1 MYWLAQCAVALRTRN
16 QKEEGAECTSW
27 PLVCL
32 PLTDASKSVGLSF
45 RDFQHE
51 EIANKLGRSGTTL
64 LKYALDLCE
73 KKNIDE
79 LYLHVQV
86 NNTSAMAFYKEFGF
100 EIIEKIP
107 DYYKRI
113 EPKECYVLQ
122 RTVKKG
128 AQWWFSKT
136 KIITKY
142 LCENAIVIEI
152 I

>member
-1 MYWLAQCAVALRTRN
+1 
-16 QKEEGAECTSW
+16 
-27 PLVCL
+27 
-32 PLTDASKSVGLSF
+32 
-45 RDFQHE
+45 
-51 EIANKLGRSGTTL
+51 

-128 AQWWFSKT
+128 AQ
-136 KIITKY
+136 
-142 LCENAIVIEI
+142 
-152 I
+152 